1 MKYKVFGKTKLKA
14 QLYGILKYDYFHYPH
29 AEEGPYRVF
38 GNGASKI
45 DSLLW
50 AYKCWIHQMEKAER
64 GYGLEQFFAGQDL
77 SFPLPE
83 GFQEQSRYTL
93 ASAGD
98 LMAVDS
104 MCYEYTEHLFDEL
117 KEFLFDADISCANL
131 ESTVND
137 NAPIGRNQSKF
148 VPARI
153 NTSRA
158 MLERFWDGGRGINF
172 FATANNHTWDYKEEG
187 VRKTL
192 EVLDSY
198 GVYHTGSQLTKEE
211 QEDVLIIEKN
221 GIKTAMLNWT
231 FDLNGYQL
239 EENQKHFVNEVRFN
253 DKETDLSMCMRHIQ
267 KAKEKGADII
277 IATIHWGW
285 EFEMYP
291 HKKTVDIAHQLIEAG
306 VDVILGGH
314 PHVAEPM
321 EKYTCTDA
329 DGRVRQGL
337 VVYSLG
343 DFVTYHPLSKDSK
356 LTFVVRFEV
365 VKGTLN
371 GKPCTQITNFK
382 MMPVYILA
390 EEKSDGTYDCRL
402 LKFYNILNDKPV
414 NGKYKYNL
422 DPQMRKDLPR
432 LEKLLYKIVLP
443 RNYKGVLYTG
453 CEQKGEE

>member
-1 MKYKVFGKTKLKA
+1 M
-14 QLYGILKYDYFHYPH
+14 
-29 AEEGPYRVF
+29 
-38 GNGASKI
+38 
-45 DSLLW
+45 
-50 AYKCWIHQMEKAER
+50 
-64 GYGLEQFFAGQDL
+64 
-77 SFPLPE
+77 
-83 GFQEQSRYTL
+83 
-93 ASAGD
+93 
-98 LMAVDS
+98 
-104 MCYEYTEHLFDEL
+104 
-117 KEFLFDADISCANL
+117 
-131 ESTVND
+131 
-137 NAPIGRNQSKF
+137 
-148 VPARI
+148 
-153 NTSRA
+153 
-158 MLERFWDGGRGINF
+158 DGGRGINF

-253 DKETDLSMCMRHIQ
+253 DKETDLSMCMRHIR